1 MEPLRPHLW
10 HPESAGQTPAL
21 QADGHQP
28 PQLYLA
34 TLEILNSQVAWGEAR
49 AQLSSEERQRANCLQ
64 RPKDQARFVLGRLLL
79 RSLLGQWLG
88 QPSRQLK
95 LSSQP
100 GGKPQLQLA
109 DPQQPT
115 PQFNLSHSGQL
126 VLAAFHWHTPLGVD
140 VQQLRPGVNW
150 QRLGPRVF
158 TPEVQANLAS
168 LAAEEFEPAHFQQW
182 CRLEARLKA
191 CGTGLAGLALPTA
204 LATDLLIRDVWLPE
218 GYRGAV
224 AQLRSPQPQTAA

>member
-10 HPESAGQTPAL
+10 PPEPAGQAPPLLAY
-21 QADGHQP
+21 QHQP
-28 PQLYLA
+28 PQLHLA
-34 TLEILNSQVAWGEAR
+34 SLQMFSSQGAWGQAQ
-49 AQLSSEERQRANCLQ
+49 AQLSSEERQRANNLQ

-95 LSSQP
+95 LSCQP
-100 GGKPQLQLA
+100 GGKPQLQPANL
-109 DPQQPT
+109 QQPV

-150 QRLGPRVF
+150 QRLGAKVF
-158 TPEVQANLAS
+158 TPEVQAHLAS
-168 LAAEEFEPAHFQQW
+168 LAAEELEAAHFQQW

-191 CGTGLAGLALPTA
+191 SGKGLAGLNLPA
-204 LATDLLIRDVWLPE
+204 PLATELLITDVCLPE

-224 AQLRSPQPQTAA
+224 AQLRSPQPLAAV